1 MARQDY
7 GNPLTAPVLQ
17 PGSKL
22 SNDGYGLLTATC
34 VWKAN
39 KDNDLSVGNR
49 GSTCP
54 INAALTA
61 HKFSVSYDNL
71 GMATITVDYIGIDPT
86 VNSGTYTNPEVGASN
101 GLTSENITTNPNFFT
116 DGGDGYDGVI
126 AGAAGSYTQ
135 SPIGPLVEI
144 KNVDDFITVITGYNG
159 DGSPITALVN
169 KKQSYIGLNGAC
181 FEDVN
186 GGRFIGFVKASEKHF
201 YGKTNYLAPQSSFS
215 GHFYTSEA
223 SEVNH
228 MLRFLGTTSRDND
241 WSSTMPMIVPSYAGT
256 SWLSST
262 ENGSYNQLL
271 LSQVNVQ
278 DYGLL
283 YKVNYEVRYSV
294 VGWTDK
300 VYRDN
305 RLMP

>member
-17 PGSKL
+17 AGAKL
-22 SNDGYGLLTATC
+22 TNDGYGLLTATC

-54 INAALTA
+54 INGALAA

-71 GMATITVDYIGIDPT
+71 GMATITVDYIGIDPE
-86 VNSGTYTNPEVGASN
+86 VHGGSFTNPEVGASN

-116 DGGDGYDGVI
+116 PGGDGYVSVI
-126 AGAAGSYTQ
+126 AGTSFTQ
-135 SPIGPLVEI
+135 SPLGPLVEI
-144 KNVDDFITVITGYNG
+144 KDVDDYIEVITGING

-169 KKQSYIGLNGAC
+169 KKQSYVGANGAC
-181 FEDVN
+181 FEDES
-186 GGRFIGFVKASEKHF
+186 GGRFIGFVDPEFKHF

-215 GHFYTSEA
+215 GHFYTTEP
-223 SEVNH
+223 SEVQN
-228 MLRFLGTTSRDND
+228 MRDYLGTSSRDND
-241 WSSTMPMIVPSYAGT
+241 WSSVLPRIIPDYAGT
-256 SWLSST
+256 SWISSAA
-262 ENGSYNQLL
+262 NGSFNQLL

-283 YKVNYEVRYSV
+283 FKVNYEVRYSV
-294 VGWTDK
+294 QGWNDA

-305 RLMP
+305 RLI

>member
-7 GNPLTAPVLQ
+7 GDNLNTPVLQ
-17 PGSKL
+17 PGGKL

-39 KDNDLSVGNR
+39 KDDDLSVGNR

-54 INAALTA
+54 INADCAA
-61 HKFSVSYDNL
+61 HKFSVSYDAL
-71 GMATITVDYIGIDPT
+71 GMATITVDYIGIDST
-86 VNSGTYTNPEVGASN
+86 VNSGTFTNPEVAASN

-116 DGGDGYDGVI
+116 AGGDGYDGVI

-144 KNVDDFITVITGYNG
+144 KSPSDFISVVTGVNSDGTPITG
-159 DGSPITALVN
+159 LFN
-169 KKQSYIGLNGAC
+169 KKQSYMGLNGAC

-186 GGRFIGFVKASEKHF
+186 GGRFIGFVKPADKHF

-215 GHFYTSEA
+215 GHFYTTES
-223 SEVNH
+223 SEVEN
-228 MLRFLGTTSRDND
+228 MLSYLGTTSRDND
-241 WSSTMPMIVPSYAGT
+241 WSSVLPKIVPDYAGT
-256 SWLSST
+256 AWVSSV
-262 ENGSYNQLL
+262 ENGEFNQLL

-294 VGWTDK
+294 QGWHDK

-305 RLMP
+305 RLI

>member
-54 INAALTA
+54 INGSLSA
-61 HKFSVSYDNL
+61 HKFAVSYDNL
-71 GMATITVDYIGIDPT
+71 GMATITVDYIGIDET
-86 VNSGTYTNPEVGASN
+86 VNGGVYTNPEVGASN

-116 DGGDGYDGVI
+116 SGGDGYDGVI

-144 KNVDDFITVITGYNG
+144 KSVSDYITVITG
-159 DGSPITALVN
+159 STIVKVN
-169 KKQSYIGLNGAC
+169 KKQSYVGLNGAC
-181 FEDVN
+181 FEEAN
-186 GGRFIGFVKASEKHF
+186 GGRFIGFVDPQYKHF

-215 GHFYTSEA
+215 GHFYTTEA
-223 SEVNH
+223 SEVHN
-228 MLRFLGTTSRDND
+228 MMDYLGTTSRDND
-241 WSSTMPMIVPSYAGT
+241 WSSVLPRIIPNYAGT
-256 SWLSST
+256 SWVSSAA
-262 ENGSYNQLL
+262 NGSFNQLL

-294 VGWTDK
+294 VGWHDK

-305 RLMP
+305 RLI

>member
-7 GNPLTAPVLQ
+7 GNNLTAPVLQ
-17 PGSKL
+17 PGGKL

-39 KDNDLSVGNR
+39 TDNDLSVGNR

-54 INAALTA
+54 INAALAA
-61 HKFSVSYDNL
+61 HKFSVSYDAL
-71 GMATITVDYIGIDPT
+71 GMAIITVDYIGIDPD
-86 VNSGTYTNPEVGASN
+86 VNEGVYTNPEVGASN

-116 DGGDGYDGVI
+116 AGGDGYAGVI

-144 KNVDDFITVITGYNG
+144 KNTADFISVITGYNG

-181 FEDVN
+181 FEDPQ
-186 GGRFIGFVKASEKHF
+186 GGRFIGFVKAADKHF
-201 YGKTNYLAPQSSFS
+201 YGKTNYLAPTSSFS
-215 GHFYTSEA
+215 GHFYTTEA
-223 SEVNH
+223 SEVHN
-228 MLRFLGTTSRDND
+228 MMDYLGTTSRDND
-241 WSSTMPMIVPSYAGT
+241 WSSVLPNIIPDYAGT
-256 SWLSST
+256 SWVSSVA
-262 ENGSYNQLL
+262 NGSFNQLL

-294 VGWTDK
+294 VGWHDK

-305 RLMP
+305 RLI

>member
-86 VNSGTYTNPEVGASN
+86 VNEGTYTNPEVGASN

-116 DGGDGYDGVI
+116 PGGDGYDGVI
-126 AGAAGSYTQ
+126 AGASGTYTQ

-144 KNVDDFITVITGYNG
+144 KDPAEYIEVLRGKSVAI
-159 DGSPITALVN
+159 VN

-186 GGRFIGFVKASEKHF
+186 GGRFIGFVKPADKHF
-201 YGKTNYLAPQSSFS
+201 YGKTNYLAPTSSFS
-215 GHFYTSEA
+215 GHFYTTEA
-223 SEVNH
+223 SEVQN
-228 MLRFLGTTSRDND
+228 MRDYLGTTSRDND
-241 WSSTMPMIVPSYAGT
+241 WSSVLPKIIPDYAGT
-256 SWLSST
+256 SWVSSA
-262 ENGSYNQLL
+262 ENGAFNQLL

-294 VGWTDK
+294 QGWHDK

-305 RLMP
+305 RLI

>member
-17 PGSKL
+17 AGGKL

-39 KDNDLSVGNR
+39 TDNDLSVGNR

-54 INAALTA
+54 INSACHA
-61 HKFSVSYDNL
+61 HKFGVTYDAL
-71 GMATITVDYIGIDPT
+71 GVATITVDYIGIDPT
-86 VNSGTYTNPEVGASN
+86 VNDGLYTNPQVAASN
-101 GLTSENITTNPNFFT
+101 GLTSENITANPNFF
-116 DGGDGYDGVI
+116 DAGGDGYAGVI
-126 AGAAGSYTQ
+126 AGRTYTQ
-135 SPIGPLVEI
+135 SPLGPMVEI
-144 KNVDDFITVITGYNG
+144 KSPADFVSVITGYNS
-159 DGSPITALVN
+159 DGTPVTGLVS

-186 GGRFIGFVKASEKHF
+186 GGRFIGFVDSNAKHF

-215 GHFYTSEA
+215 GHFYTTEA
-223 SEVNH
+223 SEVQN
-228 MLRFLGTTSRDND
+228 MVSYLGTTSRDND
-241 WSSTMPMIVPSYAGT
+241 WSSVLPSIIPDYAGT
-256 SWLSST
+256 LWVSSAA
-262 ENGSYNQLL
+262 NGSFNQLL
-271 LSQVNVQ
+271 LSQVNVE

-283 YKVNYEVRYSV
+283 YKVNYEVRFSL
-294 VGWTDK
+294 VGWNDK

-305 RLMP
+305 RLI

>member
-7 GNPLTAPVLQ
+7 GNDLSTPVQQ
-17 PGSKL
+17 PGGKV
-22 SNDGYGLLTATC
+22 SNDGYGLLTATV

-39 KDNDLSVGNR
+39 TDNDLSVGNR

-54 INAALTA
+54 LNPQLAA
-61 HKFSVSYDNL
+61 HKFSVTYDNL
-71 GMATITVDYIGIDPT
+71 GMAVITVDYIGIDLAT
-86 VNSGTYTNPEVGASN
+86 NEGVYTNPEVAASN
-101 GLTSENITTNPNFFT
+101 GLTSESITTNPNFSQA
-116 DGGDGYDGVI
+116 GGDGYTGMI
-126 AGAAGSYTQ
+126 AGAPGTYTQ

-144 KNVDDFITVITGYNG
+144 K
-159 DGSPITALVN
+159 SPASYVTQALAGQTLIIA
-169 KKQSYIGLNGAC
+169 KKQSYIGLNGSC
-181 FEDVN
+181 FEDEN
-186 GGRFIGFVKASEKHF
+186 GGRFIGFVKPADRHF

-223 SEVNH
+223 LEVQN
-228 MLRFLGTTSRDND
+228 MLSYLGTTSRDND
-241 WSSTMPMIVPSYAGT
+241 WSSVLPKIVPDYAGT
-256 SWLSST
+256 SWVSSAA
-262 ENGSYNQLL
+262 NGSFNQLL

-294 VGWTDK
+294 PGWNDS

-305 RLMP
+305 RLI

>member
-17 PGSKL
+17 AGAKL
-22 SNDGYGLLTATC
+22 TNDGYGLLTATC

-54 INAALTA
+54 INGALAA

-71 GMATITVDYIGIDPT
+71 GMATITVDYIGIDPE
-86 VNSGTYTNPEVGASN
+86 VNGGSFTNPEVGASN

-116 DGGDGYDGVI
+116 TGGDGYVSVI
-126 AGAAGSYTQ
+126 AGTSFTQ
-135 SPIGPLVEI
+135 SPLGPLVEI
-144 KNVDDFITVITGYNG
+144 KDVDDYIEVITGING

-169 KKQSYIGLNGAC
+169 KKQSYVGENGAC
-181 FEDVN
+181 FEDES
-186 GGRFIGFVKASEKHF
+186 GGRFIGFVDPAFKHF
-201 YGKTNYLAPQSSFS
+201 YGKTNYLAPTSSFS
-215 GHFYTSEA
+215 GHFYTTEP
-223 SEVNH
+223 SEVQN
-228 MLRFLGTTSRDND
+228 MRDYLGTSSRDND
-241 WSSTMPMIVPSYAGT
+241 WSSVLPRIIPDYAGT
-256 SWLSST
+256 SWISDAA
-262 ENGSYNQLL
+262 NGAFNQLL

-294 VGWTDK
+294 QGWNDS

-305 RLMP
+305 RLI